1 MARIQHEYRPGRT
14 FNAGDRTGLAQAANH
29 ASSIYQQINL
39 TMNRP
44 ENNWLVTGNT
54 TQWETLSQA
63 EFDDLLQYAS
73 VPNDGIDVFVVRD
86 FTGGT
91 GISPRPGDCTKG
103 GDSDGLV
110 IDRRYDADGNLYW
123 RGMGQTLAHEAGHYF
138 SLEQTNSGHTPSNA
152 ANDFRVMH
160 PTLRENRTVFVWDE
174 YYDAYDHC
182 MLLLLHWGTR
192 SWQ

>member
-1 MARIQHEYRPGRT
+1 
-14 FNAGDRTGLAQAANH
+14 
-29 ASSIYQQINL
+29 
-39 TMNRP
+39 MNRP

-73 VPNDGIDVFVVRD
+73 VPNDGIDVLVVRD

-123 RGMGQTLAHEAGHYF
+123 RGVGQTLAHEAGHYF

-152 ANDFRVMH
+152 ANGLRVMH
-160 PTLRENRTVFVWDE
+160 PTFRENRTVFVWDE
-174 YYDAYDHC
+174 HYDAYDHC
-182 MLLLLHWGTR
+182 MLLLLH
-192 SWQ
+192 